1 MSVTESQDDMIK
13 SRTVLEFLTVAN
25 EYCLLIEKCKNYP
38 RESLLQI
45 IYRILPLIYLK
56 GSLLPEITP
65 EDEAQQ
71 ERYVTEEQWE
81 ERLNELKDILA
92 NTDIY
97 WDIHHPEDKVPE
109 NYQASVAEDLA
120 DLYQEMKDFV
130 ILYQKPLTAA
140 KENAVAACRHFFG
153 EHWGRKALKATL
165 IIHQHLHPCN
175 HDHHDHH

>member
-81 ERLNELKDILA
+81 ERLKRTKGYSGKYRYLLG
-92 NTDIY
+92 
-97 WDIHHPEDKVPE
+97 HPP
-109 NYQASVAEDLA
+109 S
-120 DLYQEMKDFV
+120 
-130 ILYQKPLTAA
+130 
-140 KENAVAACRHFFG
+140 G
-153 EHWGRKALKATL
+153 G
-165 IIHQHLHPCN
+165 
-175 HDHHDHH
+175 